1 MSKAVKEQVDQLF
14 EAVKDLQSL
23 EEIKPH
29 CEAFNEFINTKTSY
43 SIKSL
48 GTVLS
53 RAGFYKKFKSIPLE
67 QGKNAD
73 SEPKHDAQGNVTGY
87 ELKHYVL
94 LLCGL
99 DKSHWEERNKSTRVS
114 DRLDN
119 GQEISPD
126 EYLEVTGK
134 LLESQDLHEVAVGLI
149 AATGRRPHEILARAK
164 FAAVEGQSYQVMFT
178 GQGKK
183 RGDKPVFPI
192 ATLYPASY
200 IIDRLNWLRK
210 EPTTKALL
218 AEVANENPT
227 DLSAQNRAID
237 SRRNGSLN
245 RVVRGYF
252 GDKGDKA
259 PILNFRHGEEQDN
272 CKALRAAYLA
282 LATERDCQ
290 GSTGSKMLHAARLAG
305 HFVKDAPTDR
315 DLQNL
320 VTTLGYADY
329 YLTKPV
335 GFPDAPS
342 KEKLSNVRVSS
353 SDLEAI
359 RHLQEEL
366 NLPNQQSAIT
376 YLLESFN
383 NRLDTAKQLQSAHQ
397 KLAQL
402 ETEIKE
408 LRQSN
413 NQLED
418 INNQLDIANKQL
430 IQEKAAMETTVQQPQ
445 TVTLNVTELDSWL
458 EQKVIEVVNKVTL
471 GQAIA
476 PAAKSIPAKVAPIK
490 EEIDWQAKTDAEVWG
505 SKATLAAVEKI
516 RRSYQAIC
524 LYNDTVATGEGDR
537 LAVTNQALRDLSGC
551 NGLLVRDWIEAHKD
565 EVISHNAKFGMENK
579 KDPSNPAS
587 YANKGKDTDKILL
600 LVNEEFLSG
609 EGFKAGRN

>member
-1 MSKAVKEQVDQLF
+1 MSKAVQEQVEQLF
-14 EAVKDLQSL
+14 QAVKDLQSL

-29 CEAFNEFINTKTSY
+29 CENFNEWINQNTSY

-73 SEPKHDAQGNVTGY
+73 SEPKHDAQGNVTGN

-114 DRLDN
+114 DRLEN

-149 AATGRRPHEILARAK
+149 AATGRRPHEVLARAK

-218 AEVANENPT
+218 AEVANENST

-245 RVVRGYF
+245 RVVRAYF

-342 KEKLSNVRVSS
+342 KEKLSNVRVSAS
-353 SDLEAI
+353 NLEAI
-359 RHLQEEL
+359 RHLQGEF

-383 NRLDTAKQLQSAHQ
+383 NRLDIAKQLQSAQ
-397 KLAQL
+397 QRVAQL

-430 IQEKAAMETTVQQPQ
+430 QQDKTAMSATQQPQ

-524 LYNDTVATGEGDR
+524 LYNDTVATGDSDR

-551 NGLLVRDWIEAHKD
+551 NGLVIRDWIEAHKD
-565 EVISHNAKFGMENK
+565 EIISHNAKFGMENK

-600 LVNEEFLSG
+600 LINEEFLSG
-609 EGFKAGRN
+609 EAFKAGRN

>member
-1 MSKAVKEQVDQLF
+1 MSKAVQEQVEQLF

-29 CEAFNEFINTKTSY
+29 CENFNEWINTNTTY

-73 SEPKHDAQGNVTGY
+73 SEPKHDAQGNVTGN

-114 DRLDN
+114 DRLEN

-200 IIDRLNWLRK
+200 VIERLNWLRK

-218 AEVANENPT
+218 AEVANENST

-252 GDKGDKA
+252 GDKGDKT

-353 SDLEAI
+353 RDLEAI

-376 YLLESFN
+376 YLLESFK
-383 NRLDTAKQLQSAHQ
+383 NRLDTAKQLQSAQQ

-408 LRQSN
+408 LRQTN

-430 IQEKAAMETTVQQPQ
+430 QQEKAAMETTTQQPQ

-458 EQKVIEVVNKVTL
+458 EKKVIEVVNKVTL
-471 GQAIA
+471 GQGIA

-524 LYNDTVATGEGDR
+524 LYNDTVATGDSDR

-551 NGLLVRDWIEAHKD
+551 NGLVIRDWIESHKD

-600 LVNEEFLSG
+600 LINEEFLSG
-609 EGFKAGRN
+609 EGFKSGRN

>member
-1 MSKAVKEQVDQLF
+1 MSKAVQEQVEKLF
-14 EAVKDLQSL
+14 EAVKDLHSL

-29 CEAFNEFINTKTSY
+29 CEQFNEWLNTNTSY

-53 RAGFYKKFKSIPLE
+53 RAGFYKKFKSLPLE

-114 DRLDN
+114 DRLEN

-200 IIDRLNWLRK
+200 VIERLNWLRK

-218 AEVANENPT
+218 KEVANENPT
-227 DLSAQNRAID
+227 DISAQNRAID

-245 RVVRGYF
+245 RVVRSYF

-272 CKALRAAYLA
+272 NKALRAAYLA
-282 LATERDCQ
+282 LATERDCS
-290 GSTGSKMLHAARLAG
+290 GAIGSKMLYAARLAG

-320 VTTLGYADY
+320 VTTLGYVDY

-335 GFPDAPS
+335 GFPDAPE
-342 KEKLSNVRVSS
+342 KEKLSNVRVNS

-383 NRLDTAKQLQSAHQ
+383 SRLDTAKQLQSAQ
-397 KLAQL
+397 QRVAQL
-402 ETEIKE
+402 EQVNSE
-408 LRQSN
+408 LETT
-413 NQLED
+413 NQL
-418 INNQLDIANKQL
+418 Q
-430 IQEKAAMETTVQQPQ
+430 QEKAAMEASAPQQPQ
-445 TVTLNVTELDSWL
+445 TITLNVAELDSWL
-458 EQKVIEVVNKVTL
+458 EKKVIEVVNKLTQGQVITPAANVTT
-471 GQAIA
+471 
-476 PAAKSIPAKVAPIK
+476 AKSIPVKIAPIK
-490 EEIDWQAKTDAEVWG
+490 EEIDWQAKTDAEVWA

-516 RRSYQAIC
+516 RRSFQAIC
-524 LYNDTVATGEGDR
+524 LYNDTVATGDSDR
-537 LAVTNQALRDLSGC
+537 LAITNQALRDLSGC
-551 NGLLVRDWIEAHKD
+551 NGLLVRDWIQSHED

-587 YANKGKDTDKILL
+587 YANKGKDTNKILL
-600 LVNEEFLSG
+600 LINEEFLNG
-609 EGFKAGRN
+609 EGFKKSAKS

>member
-1 MSKAVKEQVDQLF
+1 MSVSVQEQVDQLF
-14 EAVKDLQSL
+14 EAVKDLSSL
-23 EEIKPH
+23 EDIEPY
-29 CEAFNEFINTKTSY
+29 CERFNEWMNTNTNY
-43 SIKSL
+43 SVKSL

-53 RAGFYKKFKSIPLE
+53 RAGFYKKFKALPLE
-67 QGKNAD
+67 QGKNAG
-73 SEPKHDAQGNVTGY
+73 SVAKHDAQGNVTGN

-99 DKSHWEERNKSTRVS
+99 DKKDWEERNETTRVS

-149 AATGRRPHEILARAK
+149 AATGRRPHEIIARAK
-164 FAAVEGQSYQVMFT
+164 FAPVEGQSYQVMFT

-183 RGDKPVFPI
+183 RGDKPVFAI

-200 IIDRLNWLRK
+200 VIERLNWLRK
-210 EPTTKALL
+210 EPSTKALL
-218 AEVANENPT
+218 EEVANENPT
-227 DLSAQNRAID
+227 DVAAQNRAID

-252 GDKGDKA
+252 GDKGEKE
-259 PILNFRHGEEQDN
+259 PILNFRYGEEQDN

-329 YLTKPV
+329 YTTKPV
-335 GFPDAPS
+335 GFPDAPE

-359 RHLQEEL
+359 RKLQEDL

-376 YLLESFN
+376 YLLESFS
-383 NRLDTAKQLQSAHQ
+383 NRLDTAKEFQEAQQ
-397 KLAQL
+397 KVAQL
-402 ETEIKE
+402 EAIVKQLENH
-408 LRQSN
+408 N
-413 NQLED
+413 NQLEKAL
-418 INNQLDIANKQL
+418 NQLQ
-430 IQEKAAMETTVQQPQ
+430 QEKTAMETTAMETTTQQPT
-445 TVTLNVTELDSWL
+445 TVTLNVTELESWL
-458 EQKVIEVVNKVTL
+458 EKKITEVVSKAIQTVT
-471 GQAIA
+471 IA
-476 PAAKSIPAKVAPIK
+476 PGAAAIPAKVVPPK

-505 SKATLAAVEKI
+505 SKATLAAIEKI
-516 RRSYQAIC
+516 RRAYQAIC
-524 LYNDTVATGEGDR
+524 LYNDTVATGDSDR

-600 LVNEEFLSG
+600 LINEEFLSG